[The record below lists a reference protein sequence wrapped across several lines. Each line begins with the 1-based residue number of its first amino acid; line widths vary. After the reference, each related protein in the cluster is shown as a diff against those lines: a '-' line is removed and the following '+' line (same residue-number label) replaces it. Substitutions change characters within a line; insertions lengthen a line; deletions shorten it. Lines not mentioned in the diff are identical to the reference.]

1 MVSRACS
8 KMKPATPM
16 EELMYATYRNNTNE
30 KNAINIVRWYE
41 RRKVHFMALT
51 ILEDHFKGIRYGRT

>member
-1 MVSRACS
+1 
-8 KMKPATPM
+8 M